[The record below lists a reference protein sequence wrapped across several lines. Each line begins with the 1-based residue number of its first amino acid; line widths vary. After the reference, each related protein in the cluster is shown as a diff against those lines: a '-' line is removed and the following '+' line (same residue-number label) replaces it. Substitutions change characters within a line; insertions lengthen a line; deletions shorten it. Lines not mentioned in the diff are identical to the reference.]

1 MIEIVA
7 FYKTA
12 YDDFNE
18 WEKHIKN
25 FSKNKRTHKR
35 HF

>member
-12 YDDFNE
+12 YNE
-18 WEKHIKN
+18 TTINGKKQIKN
-25 FSKNKRTHKR
+25 FLRE
-35 HF
+35 